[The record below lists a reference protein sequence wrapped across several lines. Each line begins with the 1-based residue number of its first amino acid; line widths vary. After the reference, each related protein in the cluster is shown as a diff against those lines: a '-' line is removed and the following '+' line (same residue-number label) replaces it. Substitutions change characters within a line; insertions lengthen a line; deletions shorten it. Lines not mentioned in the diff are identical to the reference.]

1 MQAEEA
7 SLSERAGG
15 YTLSFVL
22 ASEGVAEVN
31 GNAGMQLQ
39 GEKWRPEMENEAA
52 ELELPVNPAQ
62 ARMLLAF
69 WGAPNPIGGQLC
81 GPKSCDAG
89 GAVSSLLSQST
100 TV

>member
-1 MQAEEA
+1 
-7 SLSERAGG
+7 
-15 YTLSFVL
+15 
-22 ASEGVAEVN
+22 
-31 GNAGMQLQ
+31 
-39 GEKWRPEMENEAA
+39 MENEAA

-62 ARMLLAF
+62 ARTLLAF